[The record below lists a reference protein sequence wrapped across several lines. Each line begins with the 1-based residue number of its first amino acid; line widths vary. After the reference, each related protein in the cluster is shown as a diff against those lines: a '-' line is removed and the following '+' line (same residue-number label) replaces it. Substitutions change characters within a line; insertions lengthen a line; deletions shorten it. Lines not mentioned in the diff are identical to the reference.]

1 MAGSC
6 PFGFQ
11 TSRNQQAFSLGFPKL
26 TVCNVYLMPSPSI
39 CHSPS
44 VRPSSVP
51 TLHSK
56 NKLPSR
62 TFIKTKSISLLLLL
76 KTALLQRCDLGL
88 VSALNEIK
96 DYMTCKQKS
105 VLKLRNKEIYG
116 LPLQNFFPVPFLL
129 HNIFQ
134 DLDDIQICRYIKKSL
149 EVYLIFIKL
158 LQGML

>member
-1 MAGSC
+1 MAGNC
-6 PFGFQ
+6 PFGFH
-11 TSRNQQAFSLGFPKL
+11 TSLNQQAFSVGFPKL

-44 VRPSSVP
+44 VRPSSIP

-56 NKLPSR
+56 NKIASR
-62 TFIKTKSISLLLLL
+62 TFIKTKSVSPLLLL

-105 VLKLRNKEIYG
+105 VLKLRNKEISG
-116 LPLQNFFPVPFLL
+116 VPLQNFFPVPFLL

-134 DLDDIQICRYIKKSL
+134 DLDDMQTRRYIKK
-149 EVYLIFIKL
+149 IA
-158 LQGML
+158 